1 MMTGV
6 TSLFARQETAAPP
19 AGFAGIDLAAYPNL
33 VAAIT
38 DPAPSAPRDLFETTV
53 RSVLR
58 GLLTDDAG

>member
-6 TSLFARQETAAPP
+6 TSLFARQESAAPRV
-19 AGFAGIDLAAYPNL
+19 GFAGIDLAAYPNL

-38 DPAPSAPRDLFETTV
+38 DPSPSAPRDLFETTV